1 LHPLESLE
9 PAECLVHLPALSGNK
24 GLQWARERGLSTD
37 QQYARCIDWSDRQGI
52 VFHELGRIFRDDRTV
67 LNNFEVVSLDANS
80 HGSLDS
86 VDGYDESVIS
96 GAGLKNS
103 FDAIERA
110 TAKSHALANF
120 EKRMTA
126 TRDVLS
132 KKNSNWFDLFLGNC
146 RALAILPD
154 ESDYAIDCQH
164 LYSRLIGGDYLHEQV
179 AGE

>member
-1 LHPLESLE
+1 
-9 PAECLVHLPALSGNK
+9 
-24 GLQWARERGLSTD
+24 
-37 QQYARCIDWSDRQGI
+37 

-86 VDGYDESVIS
+86 VDRYDEGVIS

-132 KKNSNWFDLFLGNC
+132 KKNSN
-146 RALAILPD
+146 
-154 ESDYAIDCQH
+154 
-164 LYSRLIGGDYLHEQV
+164 
-179 AGE
+179 